1 MPEVLREGGV
11 PDILADDAREGI
23 SPDDF
28 PSCDVC
34 DIFPSTPLPIP
45 PLSLASLL
53 YEQKCKL
60 RGHVCTYHAAGRQGL
75 PSLYGCH
82 PSMSAPA
89 CHPAADNSRG
99 RPPAPTGIH
108 LLQSQVSCSMGGR
121 RGSQIWWQ
129 VMPAMASPKTL
140 HPETSVTSHVT
151 EVSPQPA
158 RSDASGKISA
168 LAAERAFA

>member
-60 RGHVCTYHAAGRQGL
+60 RGYVCTYHAAGRQETAL
-75 PSLYGCH
+75 ASNAISLWLSAFNVC
-82 PSMSAPA
+82 PSMP
-89 CHPAADNSRG
+89 
-99 RPPAPTGIH
+99 
-108 LLQSQVSCSMGGR
+108 SCSR
-121 RGSQIWWQ
+121 PLPW
-129 VMPAMASPKTL
+129 
-140 HPETSVTSHVT
+140 
-151 EVSPQPA
+151 
-158 RSDASGKISA
+158 
-168 LAAERAFA
+168 